1 MEELLLDKYLTKL
14 GKLNCAKINGKI
26 IIAKPVFLL
35 AILEAIGD
43 KVITVNR
50 FYWDTKSKQYKI
62 LNRYYTECYTG
73 YSPNSYLTPLFKPF
87 YHLKHD
93 GFWHLII
100 KEGVK
105 FPRASSSGFMSE
117 NLEYAHFDEDFWN
130 IIQGQNSREIIRN
143 FIVEKYIKSC

>member
-1 MEELLLDKYLTKL
+1 MKESALDKYLTKL
-14 GKLNCAKINGKI
+14 GNLNCAKINGKT

-35 AILEAIGD
+35 SILDAIED
-43 KVITVNR
+43 KKITVNR
-50 FYWDTKSKQYKI
+50 FYWDTKSDQHKTLNQYYNK
-62 LNRYYTECYTG
+62 CYIG

-93 GFWHLII
+93 GFWHLRI
-100 KEGVK
+100 KEGAK
-105 FPRASSSGFMSE
+105 FPKSSSSGFMTE

-130 IIQGQNSREIIRN
+130 IIQGQNNREIIRN